1 MTAAV
6 GTLVQNAR
14 KIDPVYLALIALLV
28 AIGAF
33 STTQLLD
40 SLQFLAMAMISISP
54 FLLLSMVAAGGDLLL
69 LVCSHGHGEEHEA
82 AVKGR
87 LEPVGLVAS

>member
-33 STTQLLD
+33 STAQLLD
-40 SLQFLAMAMISISP
+40 SLQFLAMAMISI
-54 FLLLSMVAAGGDLLL
+54 
-69 LVCSHGHGEEHEA
+69 
-82 AVKGR
+82 
-87 LEPVGLVAS
+87 